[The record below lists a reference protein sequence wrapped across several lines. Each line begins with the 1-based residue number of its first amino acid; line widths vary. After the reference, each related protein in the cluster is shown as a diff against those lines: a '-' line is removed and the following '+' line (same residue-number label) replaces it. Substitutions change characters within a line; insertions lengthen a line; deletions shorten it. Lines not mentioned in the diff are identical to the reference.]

1 MHLSGK
7 TRARLRRA
15 ALSPRM
21 VGLVTFS
28 LSLLVLGVIAYT
40 ASLPSLIQ
48 ASRRSEE
55 RSLSARVAKGLFGAV
70 DADADGAGDG
80 TGAQGDEA
88 ADVAAGVPEGGEAA
102 ERPKK
107 GANLG
112 GLTIQGVISGVA
124 GGSSG
129 AGSAAPGS
137 GSTGAP
143 SGGAAGTGGSGNP
156 SGGGPGAGP
165 AAPGES
171 TPQEVPGEP
180 SVTEEQEQQFYNALL
195 AKANQLS
202 GYVGE
207 VNAATSAFNGDCMAD
222 AATRQRHWGEAS
234 GLMERLLGEYLY
246 VRDSI
251 LVTNDSRYKD
261 AQGDLIRMY
270 RLLMEYMSEV
280 SDAWARNVGET
291 PGDVN
296 SLIAKIQA
304 AQNNQLAEF
313 QQVYNGFAL

>member
-70 DADADGAGDG
+70 DADADDAGDG
-80 TGAQGDEA
+80 TGAQGAEA
-88 ADVAAGVPEGGEAA
+88 TDGAAGVSEGGEAA

-107 GANLG
+107 GATLG
-112 GLTIQGVISGVA
+112 GMTIQGVISGVA

-137 GSTGAP
+137 GSSGTP
-143 SGGAAGTGGSGNP
+143 SGGAAGTGGSGAP

-180 SVTEEQEQQFYNALL
+180 
-195 AKANQLS
+195 
-202 GYVGE
+202 
-207 VNAATSAFNGDCMAD
+207 
-222 AATRQRHWGEAS
+222 R
-234 GLMERLLGEYLY
+234 
-246 VRDSI
+246 
-251 LVTNDSRYKD
+251 
-261 AQGDLIRMY
+261 
-270 RLLMEYMSEV
+270 
-280 SDAWARNVGET
+280 
-291 PGDVN
+291 
-296 SLIAKIQA
+296 
-304 AQNNQLAEF
+304 
-313 QQVYNGFAL
+313 

>member
-1 MHLSGK
+1 MYLSGK

-55 RSLSARVAKGLFGAV
+55 RSLSARVAKGLFGAM

-80 TGAQGDEA
+80 AAAQGSET
-88 ADVAAGVPEGGEAA
+88 ADDTAPAQDGGASA

-107 GANLG
+107 GAALG

-129 AGSAAPGS
+129 AGSTAPGS
-137 GSTGAP
+137 GSAGAP
-143 SGGAAGTGGSGNP
+143 SGGAAGTGGSGAP
-156 SGGGPGAGP
+156 SGGGPAAGP
-165 AAPGES
+165 P
-171 TPQEVPGEP
+171 
-180 SVTEEQEQQFYNALL
+180 VTEEQEQQFYNALL

-234 GLMERLLGEYLY
+234 GLTERLLGEYLY
-246 VRDSI
+246 VRDGI

-280 SDAWARNVGET
+280 SDAWSRNVGEA

-304 AQNNQLAEF
+304 AQTNQLAEF

>member
-48 ASRRSEE
+48 ASRLSEE
-55 RSLSARVAKGLFGAV
+55 SSLSARIAKGLFGAV

-80 TGAQGDEA
+80 TGAQGAET
-88 ADVAAGVPEGGEAA
+88 ADDAAGEPEGGETA
-102 ERPKK
+102 ERSKK
-107 GANLG
+107 GVTLG
-112 GLTIQGVISGVA
+112 GLTIQGVIGGVA

-137 GSTGAP
+137 GSNGAP
-143 SGGAAGTGGSGNP
+143 SSGAAGTGGSGAP
-156 SGGGPGAGP
+156 SGGGSGAGP

-180 SVTEEQEQQFYNALL
+180 PVTEEQEQQFYNALL

-202 GYVGE
+202 GYVDE
-207 VNAATSAFNGDCMAD
+207 INAATSAFNCDCMAD

-234 GLMERLLGEYLY
+234 GLTEKLLDEYLY
-246 VRDSI
+246 VRDGI
-251 LVTNDSRYKD
+251 LVTNDSRYRD
-261 AQGDLIRMY
+261 AQSDLIRMY
-270 RLLMEYMSEV
+270 RLLTEYMSEV
-280 SDAWARNVGET
+280 SNAWARNVGET
-291 PGDVN
+291 PGDIN

-313 QQVYNGFAL
+313 QQVYNGFVL

>member
-1 MHLSGK
+1 M
-7 TRARLRRA
+7 
-15 ALSPRM
+15 
-21 VGLVTFS
+21 
-28 LSLLVLGVIAYT
+28 
-40 ASLPSLIQ
+40 
-48 ASRRSEE
+48 
-55 RSLSARVAKGLFGAV
+55 
-70 DADADGAGDG
+70 
-80 TGAQGDEA
+80 
-88 ADVAAGVPEGGEAA
+88 
-102 ERPKK
+102 
-107 GANLG
+107 
-112 GLTIQGVISGVA
+112 
-124 GGSSG
+124 
-129 AGSAAPGS
+129 
-137 GSTGAP
+137 
-143 SGGAAGTGGSGNP
+143 
-156 SGGGPGAGP
+156 
-165 AAPGES
+165 
-171 TPQEVPGEP
+171 
-180 SVTEEQEQQFYNALL
+180 TEEQEQQFYNALL

-270 RLLMEYMSEV
+270 RLLMEYMGEV
-280 SDAWARNVGET
+280 SDAWARNVGEA

>member
-1 MHLSGK
+1 MYLSGK

-55 RSLSARVAKGLFGAV
+55 RSLSARVAKGLFGAM

-80 TGAQGDEA
+80 AAAQGSET
-88 ADVAAGVPEGGEAA
+88 ADDTAPAQDGGASA

-107 GANLG
+107 GAALG

-129 AGSAAPGS
+129 TGSTAPGS
-137 GSTGAP
+137 GSAGAP
-143 SGGAAGTGGSGNP
+143 SGGAAGTGGSGAP
-156 SGGGPGAGP
+156 SGGGPAAGP

-180 SVTEEQEQQFYNALL
+180 PVTEEQEQQFYNALL

-234 GLMERLLGEYLY
+234 GLTERLLGEYLY
-246 VRDSI
+246 VRDGI

-280 SDAWARNVGET
+280 SDAWSRNVGEA

-304 AQNNQLAEF
+304 AQTNQLAEF